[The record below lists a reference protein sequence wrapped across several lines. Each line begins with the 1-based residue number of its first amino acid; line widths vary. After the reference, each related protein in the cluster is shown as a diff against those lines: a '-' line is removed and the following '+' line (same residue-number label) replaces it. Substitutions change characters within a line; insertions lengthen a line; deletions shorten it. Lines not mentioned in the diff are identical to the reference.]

1 MNPVRFLRLYEAA
14 LPSQEGKIR
23 PKSDAQQP
31 EGLLDY
37 ITRGG
42 A

>member
-23 PKSDAQQP
+23 PKSDAQQRP
-31 EGLLDY
+31 VGLLDY
-37 ITRGG
+37 IKGG
-42 A
+42 G